1 MIPSCASRTALGS
14 SKPRA
19 SGDDPEGNGLGES
32 FLGKPR
38 ASGDDPVALVEDRDP
53 ES

>member
-1 MIPSCASRTALGS
+1 MIRCGRGRRRRGR